1 MYQSI
6 VPQPLGPLVQS
17 PLNHI
22 VPFDIP
28 TEKGEIL
35 KGLICPRQNNSIK
48 SGGMCVRQIGVPV
61 SRAQFAELQILLS
74 SPALSRSSPFNSFWG
89 RAHI

>member
-6 VPQPLGPLVQS
+6 VPQPLGPLVLS

-35 KGLICPRQNNSIK
+35 KGLMCPRQNNSIK
-48 SGGMCVRQIGVPV
+48 SGGMCVTQIGVPV
-61 SRAQFAELQILLS
+61 SRAQFAELQILHLLS
-74 SPALSRSSPFNSFWG
+74 VGASPFNSFWG
-89 RAHI
+89 